1 MFSVGDDKRQSNGVV
16 TLRVGGVHL
25 LIDSGAT
32 SNLLGKPTWEW
43 LKTQRIQCKI
53 RKDAKVLFAY
63 GNTKPLPT
71 LEIFTAHVMC
81 TDTNATVEAEFVVI
95 DGDGR
100 NLLCRDTAEKLSL
113 LRIGPIHS
121 VNSVEVEITDQDIR
135 DKYKELF
142 TGVGLFEGLRV
153 QS

>member
-1 MFSVGDDKRQSNGVV
+1 
-16 TLRVGGVHL
+16 
-25 LIDSGAT
+25 
-32 SNLLGKPTWEW
+32 
-43 LKTQRIQCKI
+43 
-53 RKDAKVLFAY
+53 
-63 GNTKPLPT
+63 
-71 LEIFTAHVMC
+71 MC
-81 TDTNATVEAEFVVI
+81 TDTNATVEADFVVI

-100 NLLCRDTAEKLSL
+100 TLLCRDTVEKLSL

>member
-1 MFSVGDDKRQSNGVV
+1 MPNV
-16 TLRVGGVHL
+16 

-43 LKTQRIQCKI
+43 LKSQRLQCKT

-71 LEIFTAHVMC
+71 LGTFTAHVMC
-81 TDTNATVEAEFVVI
+81 TDTSAIVEADFVVT

-100 NLLCRDTAEKLSL
+100 TLLCRDTAEKLNL

-121 VNSVEVEITDQDIR
+121 VNSVEVETTDQDIR

-142 TGVGLFEGLRV
+142 TGWV
-153 QS
+153 S